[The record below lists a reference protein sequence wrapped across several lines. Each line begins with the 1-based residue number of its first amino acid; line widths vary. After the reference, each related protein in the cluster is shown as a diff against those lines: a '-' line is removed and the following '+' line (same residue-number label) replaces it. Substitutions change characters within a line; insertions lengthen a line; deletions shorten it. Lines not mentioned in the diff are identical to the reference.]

1 MITTNGKEIYFLVTR
16 NILYTRN
23 ISKLQEKGSGVTVK
37 KKTGNFFFQNFDIFS
52 GFFPNKCILSSL
64 Y

>member
-16 NILYTRN
+16 NILYTIN

-37 KKTGNFFFQNFDIFS
+37 KKTLAIFFFKILIFFQV
-52 GFFPNKCILSSL
+52 FFQTSVF
-64 Y
+64 

>member
-37 KKTGNFFFQNFDIFS
+37 KKTLVIFFSKF
-52 GFFPNKCILSSL
+52 
-64 Y
+64 